1 MFYPE
6 EIIQEVRDRND
17 IVDVISQHVQL
28 KKQGSNYFGLC
39 PFHNE
44 KSPSFSVSPGKK
56 MFHCFGCHAGGNVIT
71 FLRMYENYSF
81 QEAVKVLADRAGIKL
96 PEAEMTEEMKK
107 KAARRQRLYEINKT
121 AATYFFYRLR
131 NRGGEQGLEY
141 FRKRELTEETMQ
153 KFGLG
158 YALQYSDDLVKYL
171 KSKDYEDELIREA
184 GLGIFDEKSGMRDR
198 FINRVMFPISDAN
211 NKVIG
216 FGGRVMGEAKP
227 KYLNSQETPIFE
239 KRRNLYGLN
248 FARSSRSNNFILC
261 EGYMDVISM
270 HQAGFTQAVASLGT
284 AFTPEQA
291 LILKRFDRDVLLA
304 YDSDG
309 AGVGATLKAL
319 KILRDA
325 GINGRVISLSPHKD
339 PDEFVKN
346 EGSEAFEERC
356 KNAGNGF
363 MFEIKVLR
371 DGFDTSDPAQKTE
384 FYREVA
390 GKLLE
395 FEEELERDNYLQ
407 AVCEEYRIP
416 EDGLRKLLFAEA
428 ARKGLKK
435 ERTEVSTEF
444 IEPVAKSGDDDPEGY
459 AQRLLLTWL
468 SEEPEKYKKIK
479 GLISVED
486 FIDPL
491 YRKVAGSMLEQLES
505 GDTDPAAIM
514 DLFDEIDEQQ
524 RVSEIFHTKLAALKT
539 DEEKEKA
546 FYDIVVRV
554 KEESLKK
561 IMWSAGEGADRIKLM
576 VENKKILE
584 NLRRAGRI

>member
-44 KSPSFSVSPGKK
+44 KSPSFSVSPSKK

-71 FLRMYENYSF
+71 FLRMYENYTF

-96 PEAEMTEEMKK
+96 PEAEMSEEMKQR
-107 KAARRQRLYEINKT
+107 AAKRARLYEINKT

-131 NRGGEQGLEY
+131 NQGGENGLEY
-141 FRKRELTEETMQ
+141 FKKRELSEETMQ

-171 KSKDYEDELIREA
+171 KSKGYDDELIREA
-184 GLGIFDEKSGMRDR
+184 GLGVFGEKEGMRDR

-216 FGGRVMGEAKP
+216 FGGRVLGDAKP

-239 KRRNLYGLN
+239 KRKNLYGLN
-248 FARSSRSNNFILC
+248 FARSSRSSNFILC

-291 LILKRFDRDVLLA
+291 LVLKRFSRDVLLA

-325 GINGRVISLSPHKD
+325 GISGRVISLKPHKD
-339 PDEFVKN
+339 PDEFIKA
-346 EGSEAFEERC
+346 EGSEAFEERI

-371 DGFDTSDPAQKTE
+371 EGFDISDPAQKTE
-384 FYREVA
+384 FYREAA

-395 FEEELERDNYLQ
+395 FDEELERDNYLH

-416 EDGLRKLLFAEA
+416 EDGLKKMLFSEA
-428 ARKGLKK
+428 TKRGLKR
-435 ERTEVSTEF
+435 ERAEVNEEF
-444 IEPVAKSGDDDPEGY
+444 IEPVSKSVDDDPEGY

-468 SEEPEKYKKIK
+468 AEEPEKYTRIK
-479 GLISVED
+479 DLISVED
-486 FIDPL
+486 FADPL
-491 YRKVAGSMLEQLES
+491 YRKVAESMLEQLKS
-505 GDTDPAAIM
+505 GGTDPAAIM
-514 DLFDEIDEQQ
+514 DLFDEIEEQQ
-524 RVSEIFHTKLAALKT
+524 RVSEIFHTKLSAITT

-561 IMWSAGEGADRIKLM
+561 SMLSAGQGAEGIKKI

-584 NLRRAGRI
+584 NLRRSGRI

>member
-71 FLRMYENYSF
+71 FVRMYENYSF
-81 QEAVKVLADRAGIKL
+81 QEAIKVLADRAGIKL

-131 NRGGEQGLEY
+131 NKGGEHGLEY
-141 FRKRELTEETMQ
+141 FKKRELSEETMQ

-171 KSKDYEDELIREA
+171 KSKDYDDELIREA
-184 GLGIFDEKSGMRDR
+184 GLGVFDEKDGMRDR
-198 FINRVMFPISDAN
+198 FINRVMFPIFDAN

-216 FGGRVMGEAKP
+216 FGGRVLGDAKP
-227 KYLNSQETPIFE
+227 KYLNTQEMPIFE
-239 KRRNLYGLN
+239 KRKNLYGLN

-270 HQAGFTQAVASLGT
+270 HQAGFTQAMASLGT

-291 LILKRFDRDVLLA
+291 LVLKRFSRDVLLA

-309 AGVGATLKAL
+309 AGVSATLKAL

-325 GINGRVISLSPHKD
+325 GINGRVISLAPYKD
-339 PDEFVKN
+339 PDEFIKG
-346 EGSEAFEERC
+346 EGREAFEERI

-371 DGFDTSDPAQKTE
+371 DGFDLSDPAQKTE
-384 FYREVA
+384 FYREAA

-395 FEEELERDNYLQ
+395 FDEELERDNYLH

-416 EDGLRKLLFAEA
+416 EDGLKKLLFAEA
-428 ARKGLKK
+428 TKKGLKR
-435 ERTEVSTEF
+435 ERAEVNVEF
-444 IEPVAKSGDDDPEGY
+444 TEPVAKSGDDDPEGY

-468 SEEPEKYKKIK
+468 SEEPEKYNKIK
-479 GLISVED
+479 DLISVED
-486 FIDPL
+486 FVDPL
-491 YRKVAGSMLEQLES
+491 YRKVAGSMLEQLKS

-514 DLFDEIDEQQ
+514 DLFDKIEEQQ
-524 RVSEIFHTKLAALKT
+524 RVSEIFHTRLAALKT

-554 KEESLKK
+554 KEDGLKNS
-561 IMWSAGEGADRIKLM
+561 MLSAGKGADGIKKM

>member
-216 FGGRVMGEAKP
+216 FGGRVMGDAKP

-291 LILKRFDRDVLLA
+291 LILKHFDRDVLLA